1 MIRIVRACEV
11 ERALFFRAFSEGF
24 SDYLIKLS
32 MGEEEFY
39 GRFFGVE
46 GNEPDRSF
54 IALEADGDGG
64 AESERG
70 VGVILGGIRDFDG
83 ARTMRCGAMSVI
95 PERRGTEVAGLL
107 LARHRREA
115 IAEGCGRLF
124 LEVIAGN
131 ERAKR
136 FYERNGY
143 AVSGALRY
151 YAHAEP
157 AALAAEAS
165 AEGGDAPGVEELG
178 FAELRSY
185 RESLSDLHVNWQ
197 NEMDYIERSG
207 GLHYGVRERGE
218 LAAAL
223 SMQGGSIK
231 FLHVLEGRRGRGLA
245 RALIGRGVACA
256 LERSPELTAVRSS
269 FPENADLR
277 AFYERLGFSADPLY
291 QFEMS
296 ATLPGA
302 AG

>member
-1 MIRIVRACEV
+1 MN
-11 ERALFFRAFSEGF
+11 
-24 SDYLIKLS
+24 
-32 MGEEEFY
+32 EEEFY
-39 GRFFGVE
+39 GRFFGAE
-46 GNEPDRSF
+46 GNALERSF
-54 IALEADGDGG
+54 IAIEHDGG
-64 AESERG
+64 GGPESARG

-95 PERRGTEVAGLL
+95 PERRGAEVADLL

-115 IAEGCGRLF
+115 LAEGCRRLF

-136 FYERNGY
+136 FYERSGY

-151 YAHAEP
+151 YVHADP
-157 AALAAEAS
+157 AALAAEPHD
-165 AEGGDAPGVEELG
+165 GGADAPRVEELS
-178 FAELRSY
+178 FAELRRY

-207 GLHYGVRERGE
+207 GVHYGVREGGE

-231 FLHVLEGRRGRGLA
+231 FLHVREGRRGRGFA
-245 RALIGRGVACA
+245 RALIGRGAARA
-256 LERSPELTAVRSS
+256 LERSPELTTVRSS

-277 AFYERLGFSADPLY
+277 AFYERLGFAADPLY
-291 QFEMS
+291 QFEMA
-296 ATLPGA
+296 ATLPGSSASEA
-302 AG
+302 ARRTPPQ